1 VVDALSGRLHGSKEV
16 FAISYAS
23 PGWLLSFQSSYEGD
37 PFAADLISKLS
48 LDSSPV
54 LNYTWKDGLLRYKT
68 RIWIGNNP
76 GIHSQLVASLHNTL
90 VGGHSRIP
98 VACR

>member
-1 VVDALSGRLHGSKEV
+1 VVDALSGWLHGSKEV

-23 PGWLLSFQSSYEGD
+23 PGWLLSFQSSYEGV
-37 PFAADLISKLS
+37 PFATDLISKLS

-54 LNYTWKDGLLRYKT
+54 LNYTWNDGLLRYKM